1 MTLDVVSGC
10 HMGTRTTFSHSSTA
24 HTGAILHGCLVHP
37 APATWLRQPCSKH
50 AVRGSSQAAGGRITG
65 HGSSPG
71 TQGQQEASAKP
82 GSLLHAEYR
91 EQVAQVRDRVVGD
104 AVPVGLLALVG
115 IEHHRGQAGLP
126 GAEDVPV

>member
-50 AVRGSSQAAGGRITG
+50 AVRGSSQAAGGV
-65 HGSSPG
+65 SPV
-71 TQGQQEASAKP
+71 TAARQGRRDNRKRVLSPAHSCTPSIASR
-82 GSLLHAEYR
+82 SR
-91 EQVAQVRDRVVGD
+91 RSVIV
-104 AVPVGLLALVG
+104 
-115 IEHHRGQAGLP
+115 
-126 GAEDVPV
+126 

>member
-10 HMGTRTTFSHSSTA
+10 HMGTKTTLTHSSTA
-24 HTGAILHGCLVHP
+24 RTGAILHGCLVHA
-37 APATWLRQPCSKH
+37 APATWLGQPCSKREQPGD
-50 AVRGSSQAAGGRITG
+50 RGARISGYGGAA
-65 HGSSPG
+65 G

-126 GAEDVPV
+126 GAEDVPVHV